1 MWWLVQTLCQLI
13 LVMWASPNSGL
24 GLLVGG
30 LGLLSGGR
38 VRWREGCVEFWGG
51 GVTWLLK
58 QFPIRPIAMTLGHV
72 VLGIHAEALVQ
83 AGTHERIHVRQYE
96 RWGPMF
102 LPAYGLAS
110 LWAWYRGGNAY
121 LDNPFEVEA
130 YRDAP
135 RRR

>member
-1 MWWLVQTLCQLI
+1 MLWLVRLSGRCLS
-13 LVMWASPNSGL
+13 VVWAGPNTGL

-38 VRWREGCVEFWGG
+38 VRWRDGCIEFWGG
-51 GVTWLLK
+51 AVTWLLHR
-58 QFPIRPIAMTLGHV
+58 FPIRPIAMTLGHV
-72 VLGIHAEALVQ
+72 VLGIHREALHQ
-83 AGTHERIHVRQYE
+83 AGPHERIHVRQYE
-96 RWGPMF
+96 RWGPLF

-110 LWAWYRGGNAY
+110 LWVWCRGGNAY